1 MSVTKRIKYFKQIA
15 ILLTIF
21 WTILTSLF
29 VVYQFNSE
37 ARHIEKN
44 SLEKIKGVT
53 EQSVAFIYWA
63 YEQKAQALN
72 DEQKYSIKNNF
83 SLKELL
89 YVLARQS
96 SMDLHIESMAKNV
109 QEKNSHPAFQKAL
122 VSMKNTQEDSFVV
135 FEEEGRK
142 NIFYIKPLIAN
153 QSCISCHVHDDSK
166 IGDLIGFTSVRML
179 VPNFNEAN
187 PQSYYFLI
195 IMYIGTWILGIFAIW
210 WIHSRGKNYLNE
222 KTKLYEESM
231 YALVNMMEKRDS
243 YTAGHSKRVA
253 EYSKML
259 VLGLGYTP
267 DDADFIYKAGM
278 LHDIGKIEIPDAV
291 LLKPEK
297 LTSEEY
303 SLIQYH
309 SKASF
314 ELLKH
319 EPFKVLSKVVLHHHE
334 HYDGKGYP
342 DGLIGENIP
351 FFSQIIAVADAFD
364 AMTTNRAYRK
374 SMTRVEALAILDEE
388 SGKQFNP
395 RIVKVAQTVF
405 SDIFIPEDTTQMPK
419 DLLEEMRFSYY
430 FRDQLTGYYNI
441 NYLKFMFAHTDDKR
455 VKMFF
460 IDHLNCVNFSI
471 YNKKYGWKKGDEF
484 LTLMAKTIESIYPKA
499 IIVRAYS
506 HNFLVLHLDEHQEI
520 NYAEVDALMEE
531 NGLKITYQH
540 IELDTNETLSL
551 EILEDKIL
559 HLEV

>member
-1 MSVTKRIKYFKQIA
+1 MSETKRIKYFKQIA

-96 SMDLHIESMAKNV
+96 SMDLHIKSMTKNV

-195 IMYIGTWILGIFAIW
+195 IMYIGTWILGVFAIW

-259 VLGLGYTP
+259 VLGLGYTL
-267 DDADFIYKAGM
+267 DDADFIY
-278 LHDIGKIEIPDAV
+278 
-291 LLKPEK
+291 
-297 LTSEEY
+297 
-303 SLIQYH
+303 
-309 SKASF
+309 
-314 ELLKH
+314 
-319 EPFKVLSKVVLHHHE
+319 
-334 HYDGKGYP
+334 
-342 DGLIGENIP
+342 
-351 FFSQIIAVADAFD
+351 
-364 AMTTNRAYRK
+364 
-374 SMTRVEALAILDEE
+374 
-388 SGKQFNP
+388 
-395 RIVKVAQTVF
+395 
-405 SDIFIPEDTTQMPK
+405 
-419 DLLEEMRFSYY
+419 
-430 FRDQLTGYYNI
+430 
-441 NYLKFMFAHTDDKR
+441 
-455 VKMFF
+455 
-460 IDHLNCVNFSI
+460 
-471 YNKKYGWKKGDEF
+471 
-484 LTLMAKTIESIYPKA
+484 
-499 IIVRAYS
+499 
-506 HNFLVLHLDEHQEI
+506 
-520 NYAEVDALMEE
+520 
-531 NGLKITYQH
+531 
-540 IELDTNETLSL
+540 
-551 EILEDKIL
+551 
-559 HLEV
+559 